1 MIRSRTSTPFL
12 LLLFVLFLL
21 DNQSIAKVEE
31 DEECLPPAPK
41 TKVEPKEGPGAA
53 DIMFVVDTSGSMGSE
68 AANVASNLNAFGQ
81 HLEKEGI
88 DYHLIVVAQDMSSVR
103 LCVRSPQLLPK
114 SPLIT
119 RSTNATL
126 FISL

>member
-41 TKVEPKEGPGAA
+41 TKVEPKEGP
-53 DIMFVVDTSGSMGSE
+53 
-68 AANVASNLNAFGQ
+68 
-81 HLEKEGI
+81 
-88 DYHLIVVAQDMSSVR
+88 
-103 LCVRSPQLLPK
+103 CLLFK
-114 SPLIT
+114 IH
-119 RSTNATL
+119 
-126 FISL
+126 FDK